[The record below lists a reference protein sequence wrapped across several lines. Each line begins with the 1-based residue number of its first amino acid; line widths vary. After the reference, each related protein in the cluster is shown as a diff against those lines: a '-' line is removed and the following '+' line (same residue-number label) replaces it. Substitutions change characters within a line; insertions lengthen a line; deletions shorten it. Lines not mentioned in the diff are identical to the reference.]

1 MDLISTN
8 DNESNHSP
16 KGPLL
21 VLVIAALGV
30 IYGDIGTSPLYAL
43 QTAFGDTVG
52 LAVTPMHVYGL
63 LSMFIWGLT
72 LIVTVKYVMVVMRAS
87 NKGEGGTLAL
97 SALAI
102 RFLKGR
108 SRRLVMVVSIIGVSL
123 FAADAVLTP
132 SISVLSAMEGMSS
145 VTPNATKYE
154 VPGALFILSILFA
167 AQRWGTGGIGKIFGS
182 VMILWFAMISALGV
196 HGIMKNPEVLNA
208 LNPYYAYRLAVKF
221 PAQSF
226 AAIGAVTLC
235 ITGVEALYA
244 DLGHFGRRAIN
255 MSWIIVVFP
264 ALTLCYL
271 GQGGLIL
278 LNAAA
283 AKNPFFALVPLG
295 YELPVVIL
303 ATLATIVAS
312 QAVISGM
319 YTIAHQSMLVGFLPW
334 MRVLHTSKTIRGQIT
349 IPTVTFLMYIA
360 VMAAVI
366 GFGSSS
372 RLANA
377 YGLTVTGTLV
387 CTTFLAVIVARK
399 HWKWSI
405 WRCALVFVPM
415 GIVDLLF
422 FSANATKFLDGAWFT
437 VAIAAALFF
446 VIWSWSKGFKMLRQS
461 SAKREISLQSF
472 LETVKAKGERRV
484 PGTGVFPA
492 EAVGAAPRP
501 LIAMFRR
508 FSCMFEQTIL
518 LTVTTADTPYVERDD
533 RLQATEIQSGLWQ
546 VNICY
551 GFAESPNVPKTLAEC
566 ALTFPIDPETTTY
579 FISRLLPTM
588 PTRLREVFGLRLF
601 VLMHRN
607 SPGQAEF
614 YLMPQ
619 DQTVT
624 ILTRVDI

>member
-21 VLVIAALGV
+21 VLAIAALGV

-52 LAVTPMHVYGL
+52 LEVTPMHVYGL

-97 SALAI
+97 SALAS

-108 SRRLVMVVSIIGVSL
+108 SRRLVMVVSIVAVSL

-154 VPGALFILSILFA
+154 VPGALFILTILFA
-167 AQRWGTGGIGKIFGS
+167 AQRWGTGRIGKIFGP

-255 MSWIIVVFP
+255 MSWIFVVFP

-278 LNAAA
+278 SDAAA

-319 YTIAHQSMLVGFLPW
+319 YTIVHQSMLVGFLPW
-334 MRVLHTSKTIRGQIT
+334 MNVLHTSKTIRGQIT

-360 VMAAVI
+360 VMVAVI

-372 RLANA
+372 RLASA

-405 WRCALVFVPM
+405 WRCALVFIPM

-437 VAIAAALFF
+437 VTIAAAIFF
-446 VIWSWSKGFKMLRQS
+446 LIWSWSKGFKMLMQS
-461 SAKREISLQSF
+461 TAKCEISLQGF
-472 LETVKAKGERRV
+472 LENVKAKGERRV

-501 LIAMFRR
+501 LLAMFRR

-518 LTVTTADTPYVERDD
+518 LTVKTADTPFVESID
-533 RLQATEIQSGLWQ
+533 RFQATEIQPGLWQ

-551 GFAESPNVPKTLAEC
+551 GFAELPNVPKTLAEC
-566 ALTFPIDPETTTY
+566 ALTFPIDPESMTY

-588 PTRLREVFGLRLF
+588 PTRLSETLGLRLF
-601 VLMHRN
+601 VLMYRH
-607 SPGQAEF
+607 SPGKAKF
-614 YLMPQ
+614 HLIPQ

-624 ILTRVDI
+624 IFTRVDL

>member
-1 MDLISTN
+1 VDLISTN

-405 WRCALVFVPM
+405 WLCALVFVPM

-461 SAKREISLQSF
+461 SAKREISLQGF
-472 LETVKAKGERRV
+472 LESVKAKGERRV

-588 PTRLREVFGLRLF
+588 PTRLRDVFGLRLF

>member
-8 DNESNHSP
+8 DNESNQSP
-16 KGPLL
+16 KGPLV

-52 LAVTPMHVYGL
+52 LEVTPMHVYGL

-97 SALAI
+97 SALAS

-108 SRRLVMVVSIIGVSL
+108 SRRLVMVVSIVAVSL

-154 VPGALFILSILFA
+154 VPGALFILTILFS
-167 AQRWGTGGIGKIFGS
+167 AQRWGTGRIGKIFGP

-208 LNPYYAYRLAVKF
+208 LNPYYAYQLAVKF

-255 MSWIIVVFP
+255 MSWILVVFP

-278 LNAAA
+278 SNAAA

-303 ATLATIVAS
+303 ATLATVVAS

-319 YTIAHQSMLVGFLPW
+319 YTIVHQSMLVGFLPW
-334 MRVLHTSKTIRGQIT
+334 MNVLHTSKTIRGQIT

-360 VMAAVI
+360 VMVAVI

-372 RLANA
+372 RLASA

-472 LETVKAKGERRV
+472 W
-484 PGTGVFPA
+484 
-492 EAVGAAPRP
+492 
-501 LIAMFRR
+501 
-508 FSCMFEQTIL
+508 
-518 LTVTTADTPYVERDD
+518 
-533 RLQATEIQSGLWQ
+533 RL
-546 VNICY
+546 
-551 GFAESPNVPKTLAEC
+551 
-566 ALTFPIDPETTTY
+566 
-579 FISRLLPTM
+579 
-588 PTRLREVFGLRLF
+588 
-601 VLMHRN
+601 
-607 SPGQAEF
+607 
-614 YLMPQ
+614 
-619 DQTVT
+619 
-624 ILTRVDI
+624 

>member
-1 MDLISTN
+1 VDLISTN

-405 WRCALVFVPM
+405 WLCALVFVPM

-461 SAKREISLQSF
+461 SAKREISLQGF
-472 LETVKAKGERRV
+472 LESVKAKGERRV

>member
-167 AQRWGTGGIGKIFGS
+167 AQRWGTGGIGKIFGP

-278 LNAAA
+278 SNAAA

-405 WRCALVFVPM
+405 WLCALVFVPM

>member
-588 PTRLREVFGLRLF
+588 PTRLRDVFGLRLF